1 MASDEEG
8 ADGATDWRKLRE
20 FTAVDLTRSY
30 VLSWEVQS
38 GILMVD
44 VDLHLQPEHAF
55 YEEPRPAQKVCIRP
69 AVIEF
74 PYCESVLADTVP
86 GIDEPAAV
94 AGALGLGAI
103 KGFRRLGDGRNELRG
118 TFGVVVIDAERP
130 LVRLKEP

>member
-1 MASDEEG
+1 MSG

-20 FTAVDLTRSY
+20 FAAVDLTRSY
-30 VLSWEVQS
+30 VLSWEVQT
-38 GILMVD
+38 GMLLVD
-44 VDLHLQPEHAF
+44 VDLHLLPEHPF

-74 PYCESVLADTVP
+74 PYCEHVAADKVP
-86 GIDEPAAV
+86 GTSEPVAV
-94 AGALGLGAI
+94 AQELGLGAI
-103 KGFRRLGDGRNELRG
+103 EGFRRLADGRNELRG